1 MRAYLDSADKKIDCA
16 KSKQILL
23 AFVASDSGRIDRLI
37 EVDLRPIAN
46 LSARPTERVQGVQ
59 DFPSARLWAMNN
71 LNKPSAQSPTED
83 WLRHGYISRLTEEV
97 RQAIQCIE
105 ENSLQETIPDEAR
118 RMEEQGLQGFYKVF
132 PYQEDVY
139 RLCRGK
145 LGEPHDHFLRPFFE
159 LAEIY
164 KRAEAPRLG
173 YQLQQL
179 LTSALYSVELTR
191 AGTCIPS
198 YDSDGKWDIVEIDVA
213 RLGHKAKAFWENLPW
228 TVMHYYREIVGPGG
242 IPANID
248 TFYEGVPGWEGDI
261 EEGKTAIKR
270 LMNLA
275 LAEKS
280 ASIQPRT
287 YVSILGGGILVGVRL
302 REIANEVVATFFDSL
317 GGFIQVSIGF
327 EGDGWNVHTH
337 ATQSVNIKFRQRLKD
352 SGALEGLTEV
362 EQLRVYDQH
371 FETWIERIELGI
383 AASLAAIIHDF
394 WLADRCVP
402 SFLENG
408 AVGNTGTIGVA
419 TELPRARYITGID

>member
-1 MRAYLDSADKKIDCA
+1 
-16 KSKQILL
+16 
-23 AFVASDSGRIDRLI
+23 
-37 EVDLRPIAN
+37 
-46 LSARPTERVQGVQ
+46 
-59 DFPSARLWAMNN
+59 
-71 LNKPSAQSPTED
+71 
-83 WLRHGYISRLTEEV
+83 
-97 RQAIQCIE
+97 
-105 ENSLQETIPDEAR
+105 
-118 RMEEQGLQGFYKVF
+118 
-132 PYQEDVY
+132 
-139 RLCRGK
+139 
-145 LGEPHDHFLRPFFE
+145 
-159 LAEIY
+159 
-164 KRAEAPRLG
+164 
-173 YQLQQL
+173 
-179 LTSALYSVELTR
+179 VELTR

-242 IPANID
+242 IPANIA

-275 LAEKS
+275 LTEKS
-280 ASIQPRT
+280 ASIQPGT

-302 REIANEVVATFFDSL
+302 KEIANDVVATFFDSL

-402 SFLENG
+402 RFLENG
-408 AVGNTGTIGVA
+408 AVGKTGTIGVA
-419 TELPRARYITGID
+419 TELPRARYITGIDQLRGSTAQSSMSASGI